1 MKELLDQSCFPLGD
15 VLLVLLL
22 LTKSRTEEDDFVLKV
37 PQRQL
42 KRAGIPL
49 MVVGTL
55 GNQLE
60 RMQCLSVVIFDSPFT
75 SPPWSSFLNHH
86 LSEQTSSSPTCREKE
101 NLLFLKTSQSKLAM
115 VLTSFA
121 ASRKDFLAL
130 KTKIKTKPH
139 PPNKGLF
146 SCPAQIVTLSVSHSA
161 EF

>member
-1 MKELLDQSCFPLGD
+1 MKELFDQSCFPLGD

-75 SPPWSSFLNHH
+75 SPPWCSFLNHH
-86 LSEQTSSSPTCREKE
+86 LAEQTSSSPTCMYKE
-101 NLLFLKTSQSKLAM
+101 NLLLLETYQSKLAM
-115 VLTSFA
+115 VLTSLA
-121 ASRKDFLAL
+121 ASSKDLLAL
-130 KTKIKTKPH
+130 KTTKDR
-139 PPNKGLF
+139 N
-146 SCPAQIVTLSVSHSA
+146 
-161 EF
+161 